1 MVLVS
6 LGDKDTINVVFN
18 TGVEVMVRKILD
30 AAACVALVLSASL
43 AGGSM
48 LLYRYIT
55 SPQFEEQVKE
65 KIMGQVSN
73 IVPKSIEKSLPK
85 TTGMSMPF

>member
-1 MVLVS
+1 
-6 LGDKDTINVVFN
+6 
-18 TGVEVMVRKILD
+18 MVRKLLD

-48 LLYRYIT
+48 LLYRYIK
-55 SPQFEEQVKE
+55 SPQFEQQVTE

-73 IVPKSIEKSLPK
+73 IVPKSIKKSLPK
-85 TTGMSMPF
+85 TTGMSMSL

>member
-1 MVLVS
+1 M
-6 LGDKDTINVVFN
+6 I
-18 TGVEVMVRKILD
+18 RKILD
-30 AAACVALVLSASL
+30 AATVVALLISASL
-43 AGGSM
+43 AGGSF
-48 LLYRYIT
+48 LLYRYVT

-85 TTGMSMPF
+85 TTGISMPFK

>member
-1 MVLVS
+1 M
-6 LGDKDTINVVFN
+6 I
-18 TGVEVMVRKILD
+18 RKVLD
-30 AAACVALVLSASL
+30 AAACVALLISASL
-43 AGGSM
+43 AGGSF
-48 LLYRYIT
+48 LLYRYVT

-85 TTGMSMPF
+85 TTGISMPF

>member
-1 MVLVS
+1 M
-6 LGDKDTINVVFN
+6 I
-18 TGVEVMVRKILD
+18 RKALD
-30 AAACVALVLSASL
+30 AAACVALLLSASL
-43 AGGSM
+43 AGGSF
-48 LLYRYIT
+48 LLYRYVT

-85 TTGMSMPF
+85 TTGISMPF

>member
-1 MVLVS
+1 
-6 LGDKDTINVVFN
+6 
-18 TGVEVMVRKILD
+18 MVRKILD
-30 AAACVALVLSASL
+30 AAACVALIVSASL
-43 AGGSM
+43 AGGSF
-48 LLYRYIT
+48 LLYRYVS

-85 TTGMSMPF
+85 PTGISMPF

>member
-1 MVLVS
+1 M
-6 LGDKDTINVVFN
+6 I
-18 TGVEVMVRKILD
+18 RKALD
-30 AAACVALVLSASL
+30 AAACVALLISASL
-43 AGGSM
+43 AGGSF
-48 LLYRYIT
+48 LLYRYVT

-85 TTGMSMPF
+85 TTGISMPF

>member
-1 MVLVS
+1 
-6 LGDKDTINVVFN
+6 
-18 TGVEVMVRKILD
+18 MVRKILD
-30 AAACVALVLSASL
+30 AAACVALIASASL
-43 AGGSM
+43 AGGSF
-48 LLYRYIT
+48 LLYRYVS

-85 TTGMSMPF
+85 TTGISMPF

>member
-1 MVLVS
+1 
-6 LGDKDTINVVFN
+6 
-18 TGVEVMVRKILD
+18 MVRKLLD

-43 AGGSM
+43 AGGSV

-55 SPQFEEQVKE
+55 SPQFEQQVKE

-85 TTGMSMPF
+85 TTGMSMSL

>member
-1 MVLVS
+1 M
-6 LGDKDTINVVFN
+6 I
-18 TGVEVMVRKILD
+18 RKILD
-30 AAACVALVLSASL
+30 AATVVAFLISASL
-43 AGGSM
+43 AGGSF
-48 LLYRYIT
+48 LLYRYVT

-85 TTGMSMPF
+85 TTGISMPF